1 MTRKLLLKPALAGLV
16 LLTLGFLSFRQSGT
30 YRDME
35 TLWRATISRNP
46 DSAMAHNNLGM
57 LLVQTDRLNEAMY
70 YLQRAVALNPNNAEA
85 HNNLGNA
92 WRAKGRL
99 EQALDEFQRAA
110 ELRPTVAIYHANIG
124 GVLTT
129 KGNFKEAVARFE
141 TAMQNDPENPFIA
154 NNLAWLLATC
164 ADDSVRNGARSVE
177 IARNAVKL
185 SNDDPRVIAT
195 LSAAYAE
202 ARKFDEAVL
211 TAEKARQLALQHGDR
226 ALADFSSRLAESFR
240 AGNPFHGN

>member
-1 MTRKLLLKPALAGLV
+1 VTKKLLLKPALAGLV
-16 LLTLGFLSFRQSGT
+16 LLTLGLLSFRQSGI

-46 DSAMAHNNLGM
+46 ASAMAHNNLGM
-57 LLVQTDRLNEAMY
+57 LLVQTERLNEAMY

-99 EQALDEFQRAA
+99 DQALDEFRKAV
-110 ELRPTVAIYHANIG
+110 ELRPNVGIYHANVG
-124 GVLTT
+124 GVLAT
-129 KGNFKEAVARFE
+129 KGNFREAVAQFE
-141 TAMQNDPENPFIA
+141 TALQNAPDNPFIA

-164 ADDSVRNGARSVE
+164 ADGSVRNGARSLE
-177 IARNAVKL
+177 IAQNAVKL
-185 SNDDPRVIAT
+185 SNDDARVIAT

-202 ARKFDEAVL
+202 AGKLDEAIL
-211 TAEKARQLALQHGDR
+211 TAEKARQLALQQGNR
-226 ALADFSSRLAESFR
+226 ALADFSSRLVDSFR
-240 AGNPFHGN
+240 AGNPFHEN